1 MGWVTL
7 RHSSMGMM
15 LGAKPCII
23 ARTEDV
29 YHGLLR
35 ETVAARGTACGRHSE
50 LLTLSPLAF
59 FYNLVALWQTV
70 QAAKPADPMMS
81 ESTLPASR

>member
-1 MGWVTL
+1 MCWVTL
-7 RHSSMGMM
+7 RHSSMRMM

-50 LLTLSPLAF
+50 LLTLSALA

>member
-1 MGWVTL
+1 
-7 RHSSMGMM
+7 M
-15 LGAKPCII
+15 LGHAPAFLDGDDTGGAKPSII
-23 ARTEDV
+23 TRTEDV

-35 ETVAARGTACGRHSE
+35 ETVSARGTACCLHSG
-50 LLTLSPLAF
+50 LLTFSALAF

-81 ESTLPASR
+81 ESTLPAS

>member
-1 MGWVTL
+1 MLGHAPAFL
-7 RHSSMGMM
+7 DGMM

-35 ETVAARGTACGRHSE
+35 EPVAARGTACCRHSE
-50 LLTLSPLAF
+50 LLTLSALAAY
-59 FYNLVALWQTV
+59 YNLVALWRKV

-81 ESTLPASR
+81 ESTLPAS